1 MLLEPVPAPDPAR
14 GLRRQAFARRPMTL
28 SEPSALEAAQQA
40 LAGQRPVQAA
50 ALFERAI
57 AEEPDS
63 LPARMGRARCAMLA
77 GDPALAVAHLEA
89 AVRIEPGNAAVARS
103 LGVALLAAGSLDAA
117 AAALERARTLQPRD
131 PMTRLHLGQ
140 LHERRGQPR
149 AAAQAYYRALVS
161 AQAQGLWLDRASTP
175 PHLQRAVLQAMDLVD
190 RERRAALDGVLQPL
204 RERHGTAALGRVERC
219 LQGHLKTLALQPLDE
234 QQRPRFLYFPDLPAT
249 RYFERNLF
257 PWIDALE
264 AATVEVRAEAQAV
277 LATEGA
283 LQPFLKFDS
292 AEQVDQY
299 LGRGDAPPSWD
310 ACFFWR
316 DGVRNDAH
324 HARCPRTSALL
335 ESLPLVRIREHA
347 PEICFSVLAP
357 GTHIL
362 PHTGVS
368 NLRVVVHLPL
378 IVPADCAIV
387 VGGETHAWREGEAVV
402 FDDTFVHEAWNRGP
416 TRRVIL
422 LMDTWNPY
430 LTEVER
436 EALAALVGAI
446 GDFNRE

>member
-1 MLLEPVPAPDPAR
+1 
-14 GLRRQAFARRPMTL
+14 MTSTEL
-28 SEPSALEAAQQA
+28 SPLDAAQQA
-40 LAGQRPVQAA
+40 LAGQHPAQAA

-57 AEEPDS
+57 AQDPLS
-63 LPARMGRARCAMLA
+63 LPARVGRARCAMLQ
-77 GDPALAVAHLEA
+77 GDPTLAVRHLEA
-89 AVRIEPGNAAVARS
+89 AAQIEPDNGAVARS

-117 AAALERARTLQPRD
+117 TGALERARALQPRD

-140 LHERRGQPR
+140 VRERRGQPR
-149 AAAQAYYRALVS
+149 AAAQAYYRALVA

-204 RERHGTAALGRVERC
+204 RERHGVTALARVERC
-219 LQGHLKTLALQPLDE
+219 LQGHLKTLALKPLDE
-234 QQRPRFLYFPDLPAT
+234 QQRPRFLYFPDLPST
-249 RYFERNLF
+249 RYFKRSLF
-257 PWIDALE
+257 PWIDQLE
-264 AATVEVRAEAQAV
+264 AATADVRAEAQSI
-277 LATEGA
+277 LAADGA

-292 AEQVDQY
+292 AEQVGQY
-299 LGRGDAPPSWD
+299 LGGGDAPPSWD
-310 ACFFWR
+310 AYFFWR

-387 VGGETHAWREGEAVV
+387 VGGEAHAWREGEVVV

-416 TRRVIL
+416 SRRVIL
-422 LMDTWNPY
+422 LMDTWNPH
-430 LTEVER
+430 LSEVER
-436 EALAALVGAI
+436 GALAELVGAI
-446 GDFNRE
+446 GDFNRD

>member
-1 MLLEPVPAPDPAR
+1 MTSSELSLLD
-14 GLRRQAFARRPMTL
+14 
-28 SEPSALEAAQQA
+28 AAQQA
-40 LAGQRPVQAA
+40 LATQRPVQAA

-57 AEEPDS
+57 AEDPAS
-63 LPARMGRARCAMLA
+63 LPARVGRARCAMLA

-89 AVRIEPGNAAVARS
+89 ASRIEPENAALARS

-117 AAALERARTLQPRD
+117 TAALERARALQPRD

-140 LHERRGQPR
+140 VRERQGRPR
-149 AAAQAYYRALVS
+149 AAAQAYYRALVA

-190 RERRAALDGVLQPL
+190 RERRAALDGVMQPL

-219 LQGHLKTLALQPLDE
+219 LQGHLKTLALQPLDQ
-234 QQRPRFLYFPDLPAT
+234 QQRPRFLYFPDLPAP
-249 RYFERNLF
+249 RYFERSLF

-264 AATVEVRAEAQAV
+264 AATAEVRAEAQAV
-277 LATEGA
+277 LATEGT

-310 ACFFWR
+310 AFFFWR
-316 DGVRNDAH
+316 DGVRNDPN

-387 VGGETHAWREGEAVV
+387 VGGETHAWREGEVVV

-416 TRRVIL
+416 SRRVIL

-430 LTEVER
+430 LAEAER

>member
-1 MLLEPVPAPDPAR
+1 
-14 GLRRQAFARRPMTL
+14 MT
-28 SEPSALEAAQQA
+28 STEPSLLDSAQQA
-40 LAGQRPVQAA
+40 LAGQQPAQAA
-50 ALFERAI
+50 VLFERAI
-57 AEEPDS
+57 ADDPQS
-63 LPARMGRARCAMLA
+63 LPARVGRARCAMLQ
-77 GDPALAVAHLEA
+77 GDPTLAVRHLEA
-89 AVRIEPGNAAVARS
+89 AAGIDPDNAAVKRS

-117 AAALERARTLQPRD
+117 AAALERARALQPRD

-140 LHERRGQPR
+140 LRERQGQPR
-149 AAAQAYYRALVS
+149 AAAQAYYRALVA

-190 RERRAALDGVLQPL
+190 RERRATLDGVLAPL
-204 RERHGTAALGRVERC
+204 RERHGAAALARVARC
-219 LQGHLKTLALQPLDE
+219 LEGHLKTLALQPLDE
-234 QQRPRFLYFPDLPAT
+234 QQRPRFLSFPDLPST
-249 RYFERNLF
+249 RYFERSLF
-257 PWIDALE
+257 PWIETLE
-264 AATVEVRAEAQAV
+264 TATAAVRDEAQAV
-277 LATEGA
+277 LSTEGA

-292 AEQVDQY
+292 AEQVGQY
-299 LGRGDAPPSWD
+299 LGGGDAPPAWD
-310 ACFFWR
+310 AFFFWR

-387 VGGETHAWREGEAVV
+387 VGGESHAWREGEVVV
-402 FDDTFVHEAWNRGP
+402 FDDTFVHEAWNRGSS
-416 TRRVIL
+416 RRVIL
-422 LMDTWNPY
+422 LMDTWNPH
-430 LTEVER
+430 LSEVER
-436 EALAALVGAI
+436 EALAELVGAI
-446 GDFNRE
+446 GDFNRD

>member
-1 MLLEPVPAPDPAR
+1 
-14 GLRRQAFARRPMTL
+14 MT
-28 SEPSALEAAQQA
+28 STEPSLLDSAQQA
-40 LAGQRPVQAA
+40 LAGQQPAQAA
-50 ALFERAI
+50 VLFERAI
-57 AEEPDS
+57 ADDPQS
-63 LPARMGRARCAMLA
+63 LPARVGRARCAMLQ
-77 GDPALAVAHLEA
+77 GDPTLAVRHLEA
-89 AVRIEPGNAAVARS
+89 AAGIDPDNAAVKRS

-117 AAALERARTLQPRD
+117 AAALERARALQPRD

-140 LHERRGQPR
+140 LRERQGQPR
-149 AAAQAYYRALVS
+149 AAAQAYYRALVA

-190 RERRAALDGVLQPL
+190 RERRAALHGVLAPL
-204 RERHGTAALGRVERC
+204 RERHGASALARVARC
-219 LQGHLKTLALQPLDE
+219 LEGHLKTLALQPLDE
-234 QQRPRFLYFPDLPAT
+234 QQRPRFLYFPDLPST
-249 RYFERNLF
+249 RYFERSLF
-257 PWIDALE
+257 PWIETLE
-264 AATVEVRAEAQAV
+264 TATAAVRDEAQAV
-277 LATEGA
+277 LSTEGA

-292 AEQVDQY
+292 AEQVGQY
-299 LGRGDAPPSWD
+299 LGGGDAPPAWD
-310 ACFFWR
+310 AFFFWR

-387 VGGETHAWREGEAVV
+387 VGGESHAWREGEVVV
-402 FDDTFVHEAWNRGP
+402 FDDTFVHEAWNRGSS
-416 TRRVIL
+416 RRVIL
-422 LMDTWNPY
+422 LMDTWNPH
-430 LTEVER
+430 LSEVER
-436 EALAALVGAI
+436 EALAELVGAI
-446 GDFNRE
+446 GDFNRD